1 MTINFIRFTSI
12 KFIKFRSF
20 SLNKSQI
27 GQPKISP
34 IKDDDRKSRY
44 MDMLS
49 STFSDSFR
57 NKSKL

>member
-1 MTINFIRFTSI
+1 
-12 KFIKFRSF
+12 
-20 SLNKSQI
+20 LNKSQI

-34 IKDDDRKSRY
+34 IKDGDRKSRY